1 MNKYKNKSSI
11 VIVAVGLA
19 IWGMQSHVHTLAWAY
34 FRLQRKHQTCSK
46 RTLFLEL
53 IFKIDD
59 NLQFYWQLKFYNFS
73 FTIIDYGESLIMVEG
88 EIKRTFFIFS
98 RNLQKYYCQS
108 VKSTK
113 RIKKKS
119 VKVYPSWLCHE
130 EKFDF

>member
-1 MNKYKNKSSI
+1 
-11 VIVAVGLA
+11 
-19 IWGMQSHVHTLAWAY
+19 
-34 FRLQRKHQTCSK
+34 
-46 RTLFLEL
+46 
-53 IFKIDD
+53 
-59 NLQFYWQLKFYNFS
+59 
-73 FTIIDYGESLIMVEG
+73 MVEG

-98 RNLQKYYCQS
+98 RNLQKYYWQS